1 MLLGGGGGDDA
12 IAFKP
17 PKADVP
23 LVCNWRSCLIV
34 AVTLHFETVVS
45 AGKVANLQRVGMLSS
60 LGKFSIFQFLHLQ
73 LVSSL
78 VRFFLN
84 LCMLLPII
92 VCSG

>member
-1 MLLGGGGGDDA
+1 MTAGDSGIPVHPRCCWGGGGEDDA

-45 AGKVANLQRVGMLSS
+45 TGKVANLQKVGMLSS
-60 LGKFSIFQFLHLQ
+60 LGKFSIFSVPASSVSKQF
-73 LVSSL
+73 S
-78 VRFFLN
+78 
-84 LCMLLPII
+84 
-92 VCSG
+92 